1 MSESDQYSDE
11 MLSGMQTTYGVGFLS
26 PGGAQE
32 TRQMVHGLTVANADV
47 LDLGCGVGGAAM
59 LLTKELGARRVTGVE
74 VEEKQTVAATQ
85 LVREQAMEASIDIEK
100 IEPGPLPFA
109 EASFDIIITKDVI
122 CHISDRLACF
132 RTGTSFGAGMH
143 QRNKQALSC

>member
-74 VEEKQTVAATQ
+74 VEEKTNGSSHTAG
-85 LVREQAMEASIDIEK
+85 REQAMEASIDIEK

-109 EASFDIIITKDVI
+109 EASFDNHHHQGCDLPYLRPIG
-122 CHISDRLACF
+122 LL
-132 RTGTSFGAGMH
+132 RTGTSLVHGSTNEI
-143 QRNKQALSC
+143 NKR